1 MKKSMIALIC
11 CSLLAVVFNSCKKSS
26 SSPDSSNFIGRWV
39 GTGTF
44 TENGVAPLPVIDTI
58 VFIAGNDGNHVI
70 AQDTGSCKGGTVLTF
85 VLNGNTISL
94 PTIAATD
101 GCGNK
106 STDSATG
113 NLKGGTLTLNF
124 QQTGTVN
131 IPNGSSTFGD
141 TVETFSATTV
151 MTLTKK

>member
-11 CSLLAVVFNSCKKSS
+11 CSLLAVVFYSCKKSS

-70 AQDTGSCKGGTVLTF
+70 AKILAHARGVQY
-85 VLNGNTISL
+85 
-94 PTIAATD
+94 
-101 GCGNK
+101 
-106 STDSATG
+106 
-113 NLKGGTLTLNF
+113 
-124 QQTGTVN
+124 
-131 IPNGSSTFGD
+131 
-141 TVETFSATTV
+141 
-151 MTLTKK
+151 